1 MEWVGSEAFTDIPV
15 PSNVRRYYVPST
27 THGGGGGGF
36 NENIAAGNAWRQ
48 GYLLPQDMINL
59 VSQAQ
64 ASNVC
69 NHGASKQSCD
79 PAAP

>member
-1 MEWVGSEAFTDIPV
+1 MAVK
-15 PSNVRRYYVPST
+15 
-27 THGGGGGGF
+27 
-36 NENIAAGNAWRQ
+36 IAAGNAWRQ

>member
-1 MEWVGSEAFTDIPV
+1 VK
-15 PSNVRRYYVPST
+15 N
-27 THGGGGGGF
+27 
-36 NENIAAGNAWRQ
+36 AAGNAWRQ
-48 GYLLPQDMINL
+48 GYLLPQDMLSL

-69 NHGASKQSCD
+69 THGASGQSCD